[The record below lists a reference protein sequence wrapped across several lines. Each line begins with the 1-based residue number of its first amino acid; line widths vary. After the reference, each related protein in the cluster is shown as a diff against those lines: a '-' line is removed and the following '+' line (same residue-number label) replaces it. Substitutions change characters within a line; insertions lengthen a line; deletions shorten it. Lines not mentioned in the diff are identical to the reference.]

1 MWNEELS
8 GSVAYNPTEALK
20 RASDG
25 RSVVEGLVPRGG
37 VTWLYGPSMSFKS
50 FITMGL
56 AGAVSTGTPWLGRKT
71 EKSTVVYVGAEGGDA
86 LHVRRA
92 AAEMAAQANSAGVIV
107 VAQERPM
114 IDQASGLFG
123 LRGIL
128 DGVCHTVLEVVP
140 HAAEPSALLSAF
152 TEYAGAVNSIPAL
165 KKVLHDAQEAAACAE
180 DRAEAEFQKL
190 FAEGSADELGHK
202 LYVAKQVA
210 AADRAVASARAALA
224 DREKRVKSTLAD
236 AVAQDARIRAYQ
248 QCYEH
253 YDAPTVI
260 GFDMPSSSV
269 LCIIDTYSQTA
280 EDDNRRSVSAY
291 IKNLRTLIEEAQ
303 AAGVTLS
310 FIVVDHVTKEG
321 STYLGS
327 VAKLNDVD
335 SQIEVARLRKSLL
348 ATITQTKSKDCVES
362 PALNVEMVPFEIP
375 GFRDAEGKPL
385 STLVARDGSNSAA
398 AVALNPEGNV
408 AMLCELLQAAEGIM
422 RESELKAAFKQTK
435 IAAGVKPESADKAYR
450 RAMQALRED
459 GGIREAD
466 GEISL
471 A

>member
-8 GSVAYNPTEALK
+8 GSVAYNPSAALM
-20 RASDG
+20 RASEG

-50 FITMGL
+50 FITMSM
-56 AGAVSTGTPWLGRKT
+56 AASVSTGTPWLGRKT
-71 EKSTVVYVGAEGGDA
+71 IKSAVLYLGAEGGDG

-92 AAEMAAQANSAGVIV
+92 AAEMAAQANTCGVIA

-114 IDQASGLFG
+114 LDTALGAFV
-123 LRGIL
+123 LRGAL
-128 DGVCHTVLEVVP
+128 DGLGESAFMKPIFEQAICERVSAIEHVS
-140 HAAEPSALLSAF
+140 AAEAAYEVACAAFDKLADKTRRSAKEQQDYEEAEARVEETEEALSTAKDD
-152 TEYAGAVNSIPAL
+152 AH
-165 KKVLHDAQEAAACAE
+165 LHDKTLGAWFRTKEAYTAQ
-180 DRAEAEFQKL
+180 
-190 FAEGSADELGHK
+190 S
-202 LYVAKQVA
+202 
-210 AADRAVASARAALA
+210 
-224 DREKRVKSTLAD
+224 
-236 AVAQDARIRAYQ
+236 I
-248 QCYEH
+248 
-253 YDAPTVI
+253 I
-260 GFDMPSSSV
+260 GFNTPSPSMSV

-303 AAGVTLS
+303 ATGITLS
-310 FIVVDHVTKEG
+310 FVVVDHVTKEG

-375 GFRDAEGKPL
+375 GFRDAEGRPL

-408 AMLCELLQAAEGIM
+408 ATLCELLQGAEGIM
-422 RESELKAAFKQTK
+422 AESELKAAFRQVK